1 MYSILIVD
9 DEAMIREMLRFNLS
23 RHNFNVL
30 EAKDTADAKK
40 IIKKE
45 SIDLILLDI
54 MLPGQSGTDF
64 ARELR
69 NSHTTQE
76 LPIIMLTARDSDH
89 DKITG
94 LDIGADDYITKPFS
108 PAELIARIN
117 SLLRRVK
124 IDKNESEHEQFMDL
138 SFNSDAF
145 NVSCKQQILD
155 LSPLE
160 IKLLSFFISHPEKVY
175 SRIQLLDHVW
185 GHDVYVEER
194 TVDVNIRR
202 LRKILEAASCD
213 ASILTVRGMGYRL
226 IDKIK
231 G

>member
-1 MYSILIVD
+1 MMSSILVVD
-9 DEAMIREMLRFNLS
+9 DEAMIREMLHFNLS
-23 RHNFNVL
+23 RHDFTVL
-30 EAKDTADAKK
+30 QAKDTAEARY
-40 IIKKE
+40 IINKDKV
-45 SIDLILLDI
+45 DLILLDI
-54 MLPGQSGTDF
+54 MLPGQSGTEF

-69 NSHTTQE
+69 NTGGTAD
-76 LPIIMLTARDSDH
+76 LPIIMLTAKDSDR

-124 IDKNESEHEQFMDL
+124 IDKKEPEHDRFMDL
-138 SFNSDAF
+138 TYNALT
-145 NVSCKQQILD
+145 VEIICKQQKLD

-160 IKLLSFFISHPEKVY
+160 IKLLAFFISKPERVY
-175 SRIQLLDHVW
+175 SRSQLLDQVW
-185 GHDVYVEER
+185 GQDVYIEER

-202 LRKILEAASCD
+202 LRKILEAAACE

-226 IDKIK
+226 TEKK
-231 G
+231 T